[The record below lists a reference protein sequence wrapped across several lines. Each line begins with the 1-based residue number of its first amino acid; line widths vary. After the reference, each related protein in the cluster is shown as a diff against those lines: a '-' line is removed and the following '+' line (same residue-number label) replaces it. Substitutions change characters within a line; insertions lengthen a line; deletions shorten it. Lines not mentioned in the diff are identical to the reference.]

1 MFLQN
6 EWRGCV
12 MENLAM
18 TGDRFLNNEER
29 ERAIT
34 EFKMTT

>member
-1 MFLQN
+1 
-6 EWRGCV
+6 